1 MAEATRERES
11 STGRSRVAAHGS
23 RALSLLAAAIDIV
36 VAIVAILMLGGILF
50 VVLKANPHNGIVNFF
65 HDAAKWLAG
74 PFDGMFNIK
83 DHKAEI
89 AVNWGIALAVYVIVG
104 RALASLLRRG

>member
-1 MAEATRERES
+1 MAEVTRERGS
-11 STGRSRVAAHGS
+11 STGRARAAAHGS
-23 RALSLLAAAIDIV
+23 RALSVLAAAIDII

-50 VVLKANPHNGIVNFF
+50 VVLKANPQNGIVNFF

-74 PFDGMFNIK
+74 PFDGMFNLK
-83 DHKAEI
+83 DHKAEV

-104 RALASLLRRG
+104 RVLASLLRRG

>member
-1 MAEATRERES
+1 MAEVTRERGS
-11 STGRSRVAAHGS
+11 STGRTRVAAHGS
-23 RALSLLAAAIDIV
+23 RALAAVIDIV

-50 VVLKANPHNGIVNFF
+50 VVLKANPQNGIVNFF

-74 PFDGMFNIK
+74 PFDGMFNLK